1 MEDRTVLSHGCRKTN
16 KLICGMEGENV
27 MAYGLLPA
35 RLISRFFFKLTNII
49 CTKQFWL
56 NKEHVFYVNCDKKSQ
71 IYLNIF
77 KIR

>member
-35 RLISRFFFKLTNII
+35 RLISRFFFKLKNII
-49 CTKQFWL
+49 SNSFGWTKNMYFMSIVTKNL
-56 NKEHVFYVNCDKKSQ
+56 KY
-71 IYLNIF
+71 I
-77 KIR
+77 